1 MERSLVG
8 YIVHGGHKESDMTER
23 TCVHVHACARAHA
36 RTHTHTHTHTHTPQ
50 MHFAAGAPQWS
61 LEMSVSFPNTLVR
74 K

>member
-8 YIVHGGHKESDMTER
+8 YIVHGGHEESDMTEH
-23 TCVHVHACARAHA
+23 TCTHTHTHTHA
-36 RTHTHTHTHTHTPQ
+36 HTHTHTHTHQIHIATGSPL
-50 MHFAAGAPQWS
+50 WS